1 MKQLKND
8 PVQRK
13 IMQRKDAFVDNDDF
27 ELQDAIDDKRKFL
40 IKRLKKNTLLL
51 RTTMITVNNYIHVL
65 RTFVIWNF
73 LM

>member
-27 ELQDAIDDKRKFL
+27 EPQDAIKGADDKRKFL
-40 IKRLKKNTLLL
+40 ESQR
-51 RTTMITVNNYIHVL
+51 
-65 RTFVIWNF
+65 
-73 LM
+73 